1 MVLKMELYQLR
12 YLQEIARCGSLREAA
27 KNLHI
32 TQPPLSRCI
41 KALEDE
47 IGEPLFDHVGRN
59 IVLNDVGKVVLLGAN
74 ATLQS
79 AEAIKQSVNEYVR
92 SREQTI
98 NLYAPVPLGND
109 ARVLYEFKQKYPNV
123 RLRVGVAPAETL
135 KYEIP
140 DLIFFSSPLEHSDK
154 ENYIHLGDE
163 DIVLAVSKDSPLA
176 KKESVALK
184 SLEGEDFINNVPN
197 AYSTMVS
204 EMLSEAGISPH
215 CVMENQSYQQIIDA
229 VSLGFGVA
237 LVPEITWI
245 NERSNV
251 ALVPL
256 SDVHRLRHL
265 YLKWPEGSVLSGA
278 VELMKDYLVEHYRNV
293 AKRPERSNEAAERQS

>member
-1 MVLKMELYQLR
+1 MELYQLK

-74 ATLQS
+74 ATIQS
-79 AEAIKQSVNEYVR
+79 AEAIKQSVDEFIR
-92 SREQTI
+92 SREQTV

-109 ARVLYEFKQKYPNV
+109 ARVLHEFKQKYPNI
-123 RLRVGVAPAETL
+123 RLRVGVAPADTL

-140 DLIFFSSPLEHSDK
+140 DLTFFSSPLDHTDK
-154 ENYIHLGDE
+154 GNYVHLGDE
-163 DIVLAVSKDSPLA
+163 DIVLAVANDSPLA
-176 KKESVALK
+176 ELNSIALK
-184 SLEGEDFINNVPN
+184 ELDGKDFITNVPN
-197 AYSTMVS
+197 VYSSMVS
-204 EMLSEAGISPH
+204 EMLSEAGITPH
-215 CVMENQSYQQIIDA
+215 VVMENQSYQQIIDA

-251 ALVPL
+251 TLLPL
-256 SDVHRLRHL
+256 TDVHRSRHL

-278 VELMKDYLVEHYRNV
+278 VELMKDYLVEHYRNT
-293 AKRPERSNEAAERQS
+293 AKQPERCSEPKVS